1 MRMAEPSSGM
11 IDTAGENCITRLDG
25 AVGARRTTQSKTT
38 SANPIAVTESV
49 CEWRPST
56 AASSLCGYS
65 ATREQAMADF
75 KRAVLKRLGRAKQS
89 RNQSAQSRQVS
100 VSAAKPTVPSTAS

>member
-25 AVGARRTTQSKTT
+25 AVGARRTTQSKTA

-49 CEWRPST
+49 CEWRPYHCGLFVLRLFSDT
-56 AASSLCGYS
+56 RASDGGF
-65 ATREQAMADF
+65 QG
-75 KRAVLKRLGRAKQS
+75 AVVKRLGRAKQS

-100 VSAAKPTVPSTAS
+100 VSATKPTVPSTAS